1 MGWGFPFTYTPKVP
15 ATRSLAERTAASMS
29 KESGEE
35 EEEASERAAA

>member
-1 MGWGFPFTYTPKVP
+1 MPETV
-15 ATRSLAERTAASMS
+15 SLAERTAASMS